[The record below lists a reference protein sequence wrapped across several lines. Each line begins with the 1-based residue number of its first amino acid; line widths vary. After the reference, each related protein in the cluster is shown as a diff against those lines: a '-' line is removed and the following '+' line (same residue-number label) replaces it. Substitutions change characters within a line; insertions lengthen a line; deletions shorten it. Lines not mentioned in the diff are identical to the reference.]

1 MNILVVA
8 HYQND
13 GSPTAIFIHDQVRAY
28 AALGH
33 QVQVIVPIPYG
44 KQGYQTDSRFR
55 SALREIDGIPHWFVR
70 YLSLSKYGSRGL
82 NSSCCIAA
90 IKGKLPA
97 LLGGFCPD
105 VIHAHTLGFDSAI
118 GVWLKAQFSCPLV
131 VTTHGSD
138 ASVPYEQGR
147 LQWLRQQ
154 CDRADTVVAV
164 SSVLANKLR
173 ASGTAAPVCSILNGF
188 AIRNLPENLAKRPCT
203 MLQAGALLSAKRQ
216 TVTLRAF
223 AALKKKYPDMTL
235 TLVGQGPEQE
245 NLNALCAELG
255 IAEAVRFTGQLSNQ
269 NVLAEMAQ
277 ARFFCMPSVREGF
290 GIVYLEA
297 MACGCITI
305 GTEGEGI
312 ADLIENGKNGFLV
325 PPDDP
330 DAIVDV
336 AEWCF
341 AHPGPAD
348 AIAQRGKQ
356 VAMTLTWE
364 KNAVK
369 YIALFQSLIQQK

>member
-138 ASVPYEQGR
+138 VSIPYEQGR
-147 LQWLRQQ
+147 LDWIRETG
-154 CDRADTVVAV
+154 DKADSIVAV
-164 SSVLANKLR
+164 SSALADKVR
-173 ASGTAAPVCSILNGF
+173 ASGTKKPVCTILNGF
-188 AIRNLPENLAKRPCT
+188 AIQHLPPNIERQPGSIIQVGY
-203 MLQAGALLSAKRQ
+203 LQDQKRQ
-216 TVTLRAF
+216 AITLRAF
-223 AALKKKYPDMTL
+223 ADLQERHPEMSL
-235 TLVGQGPEQE
+235 TLVGKGPERE
-245 NLNALCAELG
+245 HLEALSRELG
-255 IAEAVRFTGQLSNQ
+255 VAESVHFTGQISNQ
-269 NVLAEMAQ
+269 EVLTEMAKAQ
-277 ARFFCMPSVREGF
+277 FFCMPSVREGF